1 MADPKLIKT
10 PDMGDVQAKDFV
22 ERFSESITKLTQ
34 ALSTTRPQA
43 MTQGNTIQMY
53 KFTTDMATKTDI
65 GEGEDIPL
73 SGVKRVKDRAYTVSF
88 EKARKAV
95 SIEEVQRVGYDMA
108 VLQSDKRILKEIQK
122 NVRKGFFDFLATA
135 PTDLKAQGG
144 LQNAIAQSVGKLQ
157 VLFDDDAVETI
168 VFINPMDAA
177 KYLGAAEITNGA
189 SVGFGLTLLNNF
201 LGGVTLIMNSSV
213 PENTFYATVKD
224 NINLMYLD
232 TNGESRKLFENKSI
246 TTDETGLIALV
257 RDDNTTNLTNQST
270 LYWGIKIFPEVANGV
285 IKGTFTAP
293 ATDETGKNDPATGK
307 GDQATGTEGKG
318 K

>member
-10 PDMGDVQAKDFV
+10 PDMGEVQAKDFV
-22 ERFSESITKLTQ
+22 EQFSESITKLTQ

-53 KFTTDMATKTDI
+53 KFTTDMASTTTV

-73 SGVKRVKDRAYTVSF
+73 SGVKRTKDRSFTVSF

-108 VLQSDKRILKEIQK
+108 VQQSDKHILKEIQK
-122 NVRKGFFDFLATA
+122 KVRKGFFDFLATA
-135 PTDLKAQGG
+135 PTDLGAQDG
-144 LQNAIAQSVGKLQ
+144 LQKAIAQSVGKLQ
-157 VLFDDDAVETI
+157 VLFDDDAVDTI

-177 KYLGAAEITNGA
+177 KYLGAADITNGA

-201 LGGVTLIMNSSV
+201 MGGVTLIMNSSV
-213 PENTFYATVKD
+213 PEGTFYATVKD

-232 TNGESRKLFENKSI
+232 TNGESRKLFENKSV

-285 IKGTFTAP
+285 IKGTLAEP
-293 ATDETGKNDPATGK
+293 VKAK
-307 GDQATGTEGKG
+307 
-318 K
+318 

>member
-10 PDMGDVQAKDFV
+10 PDMGEVQAKDFV
-22 ERFSESITKLTQ
+22 ERFSESVTKLTQ

-53 KFTTDMATKTDI
+53 KFTTNMAETTAV

-73 SGVKRVKDRAYTVSF
+73 SGVERVKDRAFTVTF

-122 NVRKGFFDFLATA
+122 NVRKSFFDFLATA
-135 PTDLKAQGG
+135 PTDLKAQDG

-213 PENTFYATVKD
+213 PEGTFYATVKD

-285 IKGTFTAP
+285 IKGTLAAP
-293 ATDETGKNDPATGK
+293 TTGGASEETSGTGKK
-307 GDQATGTEGKG
+307 
-318 K
+318 

>member
-34 ALSTTRPQA
+34 VLSTTRPQA

-53 KFTTDMATKTDI
+53 KFTTDMAETTTVA
-65 GEGEDIPL
+65 EGADIPL
-73 SGVKRVKDRAYTVSF
+73 SGVKRAKDRAFTVTF

-108 VLQSDKRILKEIQK
+108 VLQSDKRILKAIQK
-122 NVRKGFFDFLATA
+122 NVRKSFFDFLATA
-135 PTDLKAQGG
+135 PTELKAQGG

-213 PENTFYATVKD
+213 PEGTFYATVKD

-232 TNGESRKLFENKSI
+232 TNGESRKLFANKSI

-257 RDDNTTNLTNQST
+257 HDDNTTNLTNQST

-285 IKGTFTAP
+285 IKGTLAAP
-293 ATDETGKNDPATGK
+293 TVDGTT
-307 GDQATGTEGKG
+307 GDQTAGAETKG

>member
-22 ERFSESITKLTQ
+22 ERFSESVTKLTQ

-53 KFTTDMATKTDI
+53 KFTTDMAETTAV

-73 SGVKRVKDRAYTVSF
+73 SGVKRVKDRTFTVTF

-122 NVRKGFFDFLATA
+122 NVRKSFFDFLATA

-213 PENTFYATVKD
+213 PEGTFYATVKD

-285 IKGTFTAP
+285 IKGTLGAP
-293 ATDETGKNDPATGK
+293 ATDETGKNDPSAG
-307 GDQATGTEGKG
+307 AESKG

>member
-10 PDMGDVQAKDFV
+10 PDMGEVQAKDFV
-22 ERFSESITKLTQ
+22 EQFSESITKLTQ

-53 KFTTDMATKTDI
+53 KFTTDMASTTAV

-73 SGVKRVKDRAYTVSF
+73 SGVKRTKDRSFTVSF

-108 VLQSDKRILKEIQK
+108 VQQSDKHILKEIQK
-122 NVRKGFFDFLATA
+122 KVRKGFFDFLATA
-135 PTDLKAQGG
+135 PTNLGAQGG

-177 KYLGAAEITNGA
+177 KYLGAADITNGA

-201 LGGVTLIMNSSV
+201 MGGVTLIMNSSV
-213 PENTFYATVKD
+213 PEGTFYATVKD

-285 IKGTFTAP
+285 IKGTLAAP
-293 ATDETGKNDPATGK
+293 GKD
-307 GDQATGTEGKG
+307 
-318 K
+318 

>member
-10 PDMGDVQAKDFV
+10 PDMGEVQAKDFV

-53 KFTTDMATKTDI
+53 KFTTDMASTTSV

-73 SGVKRVKDRAYTVSF
+73 SGVKRTKDRSFTVNF

-108 VLQSDKRILKEIQK
+108 VQQSDKHILKEIQK
-122 NVRKGFFDFLATA
+122 KVRKGFFDFLATA
-135 PTDLKAQGG
+135 PTDLGAQGG

-157 VLFDDDAVETI
+157 VLFDDDAVDTI

-177 KYLGAAEITNGA
+177 KYLGAADITNGV

-201 LGGVTLIMNSSV
+201 LGGITLIENSSV
-213 PENTFYATVKD
+213 PEGTFYATVKD

-232 TNGESRKLFENKSI
+232 TNGESRKLFENKPI

-285 IKGTFTAP
+285 IKGTLA
-293 ATDETGKNDPATGK
+293 DPVKAK
-307 GDQATGTEGKG
+307 
-318 K
+318 

>member
-53 KFTTDMATKTDI
+53 KFTTDMAATTTVA
-65 GEGEDIPL
+65 EGEDIPL
-73 SGVKRVKDRAYTVSF
+73 SGVKRVKDRTFTVGF

-122 NVRKGFFDFLATA
+122 NVRKSFFDFLATA

-177 KYLGAAEITNGA
+177 KYLGAADITNGA

-285 IKGTFTAP
+285 IKGTLAAP
-293 ATDETGKNDPATGK
+293 TTDNTK
-307 GDQATGTEGKG
+307 GDQTEDTTGK
-318 K
+318 

>member
-10 PDMGDVQAKDFV
+10 PDMGEVQAKDFV
-22 ERFSESITKLTQ
+22 EQFSESITKLTQ

-53 KFTTDMATKTDI
+53 KFTTDMASTTAV

-73 SGVKRVKDRAYTVSF
+73 SGVKRTKDRSFTVSF

-108 VLQSDKRILKEIQK
+108 VQQSDKHILKEIQK
-122 NVRKGFFDFLATA
+122 KVRKGFFDFLATA
-135 PTDLKAQGG
+135 PTDLGAQGG

-157 VLFDDDAVETI
+157 VLFDDDAVQTI

-177 KYLGAAEITNGA
+177 KYLGAADITNGA

-201 LGGVTLIMNSSV
+201 MGGVTLIMNSSV
-213 PENTFYATVKD
+213 SEGTFYATVKD

-232 TNGESRKLFENKSI
+232 TNGESRKLFENKAI

-285 IKGTFTAP
+285 IKGTLAEP
-293 ATDETGKNDPATGK
+293 VKAK
-307 GDQATGTEGKG
+307 
-318 K
+318 

>member
-1 MADPKLIKT
+1 MADPKLMKT
-10 PDMGDVQAKDFV
+10 PDMGEVQAKDFV
-22 ERFSESITKLTQ
+22 EQFSESITKLTQ

-53 KFTTDMATKTDI
+53 KFTTDMASTTSV

-73 SGVKRVKDRAYTVSF
+73 SGVKRTKDRSFTVSF

-108 VLQSDKRILKEIQK
+108 VLQSDKRILREIQK

-135 PTDLKAQGG
+135 PTDLGAQTN
-144 LQNAIAQSVGKLQ
+144 LQNAIAQAVGKLQ
-157 VLFDDDAVETI
+157 VLFDDDAVQTL

-177 KYLGAAEITNGA
+177 KYLGAADITNGA

-213 PENTFYATVKD
+213 PEGTFYATVKD

-232 TNGESRKLFENKSI
+232 TNGESRKLFENKAI

-285 IKGTFTAP
+285 IKGTLKAP
-293 ATDETGKNDPATGK
+293 DLVKA
-307 GDQATGTEGKG
+307 
-318 K
+318 

>member
-10 PDMGDVQAKDFV
+10 PDMGEVQAKDFV
-22 ERFSESITKLTQ
+22 EQFSESITKLTQ

-53 KFTTDMATKTDI
+53 KFTTDMASTTAV

-73 SGVKRVKDRAYTVSF
+73 SGVKRTKDRSFTVSF

-108 VLQSDKRILKEIQK
+108 VQQSDKRILKEIQK
-122 NVRKGFFDFLATA
+122 KVRKGFFDFLATA
-135 PTDLKAQGG
+135 PTDLGAQGG
-144 LQNAIAQSVGKLQ
+144 LQNAIAQAVGKLQ
-157 VLFDDDAVETI
+157 VLFDDDAVDTI

-177 KYLGAAEITNGA
+177 DYLGAADITNGV

-201 LGGVTLIMNSSV
+201 LGGITLIENSSV
-213 PENTFYATVKD
+213 QKGTFYATVKD

-285 IKGTFTAP
+285 IKGTLAAP
-293 ATDETGKNDPATGK
+293 TTGA
-307 GDQATGTEGKG
+307 EGKE

>member
-10 PDMGDVQAKDFV
+10 PDMGEVQAKDFV
-22 ERFSESITKLTQ
+22 EQFSESITKLTQ

-53 KFTTDMATKTDI
+53 KFTTDMASTTAV

-73 SGVKRVKDRAYTVSF
+73 SGVKRTKDRSFTVNF

-108 VLQSDKRILKEIQK
+108 VQQSDKRILKEIQK
-122 NVRKGFFDFLATA
+122 KVRKGFFDFLATA
-135 PTDLKAQGG
+135 PTDLGAQGG
-144 LQNAIAQSVGKLQ
+144 LQNAIAQAVGKLQ
-157 VLFDDDAVETI
+157 VLFDDDAVDTI

-177 KYLGAAEITNGA
+177 DYLGAADITNGV

-201 LGGVTLIMNSSV
+201 LGGITLIENSSV
-213 PENTFYATVKD
+213 QKGTFYATVKD

-285 IKGTFTAP
+285 IKGTLAAP
-293 ATDETGKNDPATGK
+293 TTGA
-307 GDQATGTEGKG
+307 EGKE

>member
-1 MADPKLIKT
+1 MAVEPNLIKT
-10 PDMGDVQAKDFV
+10 PDMGEVQAKDFV
-22 ERFSESITKLTQ
+22 ERFSESIKKLTE

-53 KFTTDMATKTDI
+53 KFTTDMASNTNV

-73 SGVKRVKDRAYTVSF
+73 SGVKRTKDRSFTVNF

-135 PTDLKAQGG
+135 PTDLGAQGG
-144 LQNAIAQSVGKLQ
+144 LQNAIAQAVGKLQ
-157 VLFDDDAVETI
+157 ILFDDDAVQTI

-177 KYLGAAEITNGA
+177 KYLGAADITNGA
-189 SVGFGLTLLNNF
+189 SVGFGLTLLNSF
-201 LGGVTLIMNSSV
+201 LGEVTLIMNSSV
-213 PENTFYATVKD
+213 PEGTFYATVKD

-232 TNGESRKLFENKSI
+232 TNGESRKLLESKTVI
-246 TTDETGLIALV
+246 TDETGLIAMV

-285 IKGTFTAP
+285 IKGTLAAP
-293 ATDETGKNDPATGK
+293 VKA
-307 GDQATGTEGKG
+307 
-318 K
+318 

>member
-22 ERFSESITKLTQ
+22 ERFSESVTKLTQ

-53 KFTTDMATKTDI
+53 KFTTNMAETTTVA
-65 GEGEDIPL
+65 EGTDIPL
-73 SGVKRVKDRAYTVSF
+73 SGVKRVKDRTFTVGF

-95 SIEEVQRVGYDMA
+95 TIEEVQRVGYDMA

-122 NVRKGFFDFLATA
+122 NVRKSFFDFLATA

-246 TTDETGLIALV
+246 TTDETGLIALI

-285 IKGTFTAP
+285 IKGTLAAP
-293 ATDETGKNDPATGK
+293 AAGGTGKNDQNTDTESTGK
-307 GDQATGTEGKG
+307 
-318 K
+318 

>member
-10 PDMGDVQAKDFV
+10 PDMGEVQAKDFV

-53 KFTTDMATKTDI
+53 KFTTDMASTTNV

-73 SGVKRVKDRAYTVSF
+73 SGVKRTKDRSFTVGF

-108 VLQSDKRILKEIQK
+108 VLQSDKRILREIQK
-122 NVRKGFFDFLATA
+122 NVRKSFFDFLATA
-135 PTDLKAQGG
+135 PTDLGALGG
-144 LQNAIAQSVGKLQ
+144 LQNAIAQSIGKLQ
-157 VLFDDDAVETI
+157 VLFDDDAVDTI

-177 KYLGAAEITNGA
+177 KYLGAADITNGA

-201 LGGVTLIMNSSV
+201 MGGVTLIMNSSV
-213 PENTFYATVKD
+213 SEGTFYATVKD

-285 IKGTFTAP
+285 IKGTLAEP
-293 ATDETGKNDPATGK
+293 VKSE
-307 GDQATGTEGKG
+307 
-318 K
+318 

>member
-1 MADPKLIKT
+1 MAAEPNLIKT
-10 PDMGDVQAKDFV
+10 PDMGEVQAKDFV
-22 ERFSESITKLTQ
+22 ERFSESIKKLTE

-53 KFTTDMATKTDI
+53 KFTTAMASTTNV

-73 SGVKRVKDRAYTVSF
+73 SGVKRTKDRSFTVNF

-135 PTDLKAQGG
+135 PTDLGAQGG
-144 LQNAIAQSVGKLQ
+144 LQNAIAQAVGKLQ
-157 VLFDDDAVETI
+157 ILFDDDAVQTI

-177 KYLGAAEITNGA
+177 KYLGAADITNGA
-189 SVGFGLTLLNNF
+189 SVGFGLTLLNSF

-213 PENTFYATVKD
+213 PEGTFYATVKD

-232 TNGESRKLFENKSI
+232 TNGESRKLLESKTVI
-246 TTDETGLIALV
+246 TDETGLIAMV

-285 IKGTFTAP
+285 IKGTLAAP
-293 ATDETGKNDPATGK
+293 VKA
-307 GDQATGTEGKG
+307 
-318 K
+318 

>member
-10 PDMGDVQAKDFV
+10 PDMGEVQAKDFV

-53 KFTTDMATKTDI
+53 KFTTDMAATTAV

-73 SGVKRVKDRAYTVSF
+73 SGVKRVKDRAFTVGF

-122 NVRKGFFDFLATA
+122 NVRKSFFDFLATA

-177 KYLGAAEITNGA
+177 KYLGAADITNGA
-189 SVGFGLTLLNNF
+189 SVGFGLTLLNSF

-285 IKGTFTAP
+285 IKGTFAAP
-293 ATDETGKNDPATGK
+293 ATDETGKNDPS
-307 GDQATGTEGKG
+307 TGTEDKR

>member
-10 PDMGDVQAKDFV
+10 PDMGEVQAKDFV
-22 ERFSESITKLTQ
+22 EQFSESITKLTQ

-53 KFTTDMATKTDI
+53 KFTTDMASTTTV

-73 SGVKRVKDRAYTVSF
+73 SGVKRTKDRSFTVSF

-108 VLQSDKRILKEIQK
+108 VQQSDKHILKEIQK
-122 NVRKGFFDFLATA
+122 KVRKGFFGFLATA
-135 PTDLKAQGG
+135 PTDLGAQGG

-157 VLFDDDAVETI
+157 VLFDDDAVETL

-177 KYLGAAEITNGA
+177 KYLGAADITNGA

-201 LGGVTLIMNSSV
+201 MGGVTLIMNSSV
-213 PENTFYATVKD
+213 PEGTFYATVKD

-285 IKGTFTAP
+285 IKGTLAEP
-293 ATDETGKNDPATGK
+293 VKAK
-307 GDQATGTEGKG
+307 
-318 K
+318 

>member
-10 PDMGDVQAKDFV
+10 PDMGEVQAKDFV
-22 ERFSESITKLTQ
+22 EQFSESITKLTQ

-53 KFTTDMATKTDI
+53 KFTTDMASTTSV

-73 SGVKRVKDRAYTVSF
+73 SGVKRTKDRSFTVNF

-108 VLQSDKRILKEIQK
+108 VQQSDKRILKEIQK

-135 PTDLKAQGG
+135 PTDLGALGG

-157 VLFDDDAVETI
+157 VLFDDDAVDTI

-177 KYLGAAEITNGA
+177 DYLGAADITNGV

-201 LGGVTLIMNSSV
+201 LGGITLIENSSV
-213 PENTFYATVKD
+213 PKGTFYATVKD

-285 IKGTFTAP
+285 IKGTLAAPTTDDTKGGQTA
-293 ATDETGKNDPATGK
+293 
-307 GDQATGTEGKG
+307 GTEGTQK
-318 K
+318 

>member
-22 ERFSESITKLTQ
+22 ERFSESVTKLTQ

-53 KFTTDMATKTDI
+53 KFTTDMAETTAV

-73 SGVKRVKDRAYTVSF
+73 SGVKRVKDRSFTVTF

-122 NVRKGFFDFLATA
+122 NVRKSFFDFLATA

-177 KYLGAAEITNGA
+177 KYLGAAEITNGE

-213 PENTFYATVKD
+213 PEGTFYATVKD

-285 IKGTFTAP
+285 IKGTLAAP
-293 ATDETGKNDPATGK
+293 ATGGASEETSGTGKK
-307 GDQATGTEGKG
+307 
-318 K
+318 

>member
-10 PDMGDVQAKDFV
+10 PDMGEVQAKDFV
-22 ERFSESITKLTQ
+22 EQFSESITKLTQ

-53 KFTTDMATKTDI
+53 KFTTDMASTTTV

-73 SGVKRVKDRAYTVSF
+73 SGVKRTKDRSFTVSF

-108 VLQSDKRILKEIQK
+108 VQQSDKHILKEIQK
-122 NVRKGFFDFLATA
+122 KVRKGFFDFLGTA
-135 PTDLKAQGG
+135 PTDLGAQDG
-144 LQNAIAQSVGKLQ
+144 LQKAIAQSVGKLQ
-157 VLFDDDAVETI
+157 VLFDDDAVDTI

-177 KYLGAAEITNGA
+177 KYLGAADITNGA

-201 LGGVTLIMNSSV
+201 MGGVTLIMNSSV
-213 PENTFYATVKD
+213 PEGTFYATVKD

-232 TNGESRKLFENKSI
+232 TNGESRKLFENKSV

-285 IKGTFTAP
+285 IKGTLAEP
-293 ATDETGKNDPATGK
+293 VKAK
-307 GDQATGTEGKG
+307 
-318 K
+318 

>member
-22 ERFSESITKLTQ
+22 ERFSESVTKLVQ
-34 ALSTTRPQA
+34 ALSTTRPQP

-53 KFTTDMATKTDI
+53 KFTTDMAETTAV

-73 SGVKRVKDRAYTVSF
+73 SGVKRVKDRTFTVTF

-108 VLQSDKRILKEIQK
+108 VLQSDKRILKAIQK

-157 VLFDDDAVETI
+157 VLFDDDAVEAI
-168 VFINPMDAA
+168 VFVNPMDAA

-213 PENTFYATVKD
+213 PEGTFYATVKD

-232 TNGESRKLFENKSI
+232 TNGESRKLFANKSI

-257 RDDNTTNLTNQST
+257 HDDNTTNLTNQST

-285 IKGTFTAP
+285 IKGTLAAPTAEKTP
-293 ATDETGKNDPATGK
+293 ETEDTPGKK
-307 GDQATGTEGKG
+307 
-318 K
+318 

>member
-1 MADPKLIKT
+1 
-10 PDMGDVQAKDFV
+10 MGDVQAKDFV

-73 SGVKRVKDRAYTVSF
+73 SGVKRVKDRAYTVGF

-135 PTDLKAQGG
+135 PTKLGVLGG
-144 LQNAIAQSVGKLQ
+144 FQNAIAQAIGKLQ

-177 KYLGAAEITNGA
+177 RYLGAADITNGA

-232 TNGESRKLFENKSI
+232 TNGESRKLFANKSI

-257 RDDNTTNLTNQST
+257 HDDNTTNLTNQST

-285 IKGTFTAP
+285 VAGYYVGDQSTE
-293 ATDETGKNDPATGK
+293 DK
-307 GDQATGTEGKG
+307 GDQGTEGKG
-318 K
+318 DQGTEGTEGTGSKAKKG

>member
-10 PDMGDVQAKDFV
+10 PDMGEVQAKDFV
-22 ERFSESITKLTQ
+22 EQFSESITKLTQ

-53 KFTTDMATKTDI
+53 KFTTDMASTTTV

-73 SGVKRVKDRAYTVSF
+73 SGVKRTKDRSFTVSF

-108 VLQSDKRILKEIQK
+108 VQQSDKHILKEIQK
-122 NVRKGFFDFLATA
+122 KVRKGFFDFLATA
-135 PTDLKAQGG
+135 PTDLGAQGG
-144 LQNAIAQSVGKLQ
+144 LQNAIAQAVGKLQ
-157 VLFDDDAVETI
+157 VLFDDDAVDTI

-177 KYLGAAEITNGA
+177 KYLGAADITNGV

-201 LGGVTLIMNSSV
+201 LGGITLIENSSV
-213 PENTFYATVKD
+213 PEGTFYATVKD

-232 TNGESRKLFENKSI
+232 TNGESRKLFENKPI

-285 IKGTFTAP
+285 IKGTLAEP
-293 ATDETGKNDPATGK
+293 VKAK
-307 GDQATGTEGKG
+307 
-318 K
+318 

>member
-1 MADPKLIKT
+1 MAVEPNLIKT
-10 PDMGDVQAKDFV
+10 PDMGEVQAKDFV
-22 ERFSESITKLTQ
+22 ERFSESIKKLTE

-53 KFTTDMATKTDI
+53 KFTTDMASNTNV

-73 SGVKRVKDRAYTVSF
+73 SGVKRTKDRSFTVNF

-135 PTDLKAQGG
+135 PTDLGAQGG
-144 LQNAIAQSVGKLQ
+144 LQNAIAQAVGKLQ
-157 VLFDDDAVETI
+157 ILFDDDAVQTI

-177 KYLGAAEITNGA
+177 KYLGAADITNGA
-189 SVGFGLTLLNNF
+189 SVGFGLTLLNSF
-201 LGGVTLIMNSSV
+201 LGEVTLIMNSSV
-213 PENTFYATVKD
+213 PEGTFYATVKD

-232 TNGESRKLFENKSI
+232 TNGESRKLLESKTVI
-246 TTDETGLIALV
+246 TDETGLIAMV

-285 IKGTFTAP
+285 IKGTLTAP
-293 ATDETGKNDPATGK
+293 DKAK
-307 GDQATGTEGKG
+307 
-318 K
+318 

>member
-1 MADPKLIKT
+1 MADPKLMKT
-10 PDMGDVQAKDFV
+10 PDMGEVQAKDFV

-53 KFTTDMATKTDI
+53 KFTTDMASTTSV

-73 SGVKRVKDRAYTVSF
+73 SGVKRTKDRSFTVSF

-108 VLQSDKRILKEIQK
+108 VLQSDKRILREIQK

-135 PTDLKAQGG
+135 PTDLGAQTN
-144 LQNAIAQSVGKLQ
+144 LQNAIAQAVGKLQ
-157 VLFDDDAVETI
+157 VLFDDDAVQTL

-177 KYLGAAEITNGA
+177 KYLGAADITNGA

-213 PENTFYATVKD
+213 PEGTFYATVKD

-232 TNGESRKLFENKSI
+232 TNGESRKLFENKAI

-285 IKGTFTAP
+285 IKGTLKAP
-293 ATDETGKNDPATGK
+293 DLVKA
-307 GDQATGTEGKG
+307 
-318 K
+318 

>member
-53 KFTTDMATKTDI
+53 KFTTDMAETTTVA
-65 GEGEDIPL
+65 EGADIPL
-73 SGVKRVKDRAYTVSF
+73 SGVKRVKDRTFTVGF

-95 SIEEVQRVGYDMA
+95 TIEEVQRVGYDMA
-108 VLQSDKRILKEIQK
+108 VLQSDKRILKAIQK
-122 NVRKGFFDFLATA
+122 NVRKSFFDSLATA
-135 PTDLKAQGG
+135 PTNLGAKGG

-213 PENTFYATVKD
+213 PEGTFYATVKD

-270 LYWGIKIFPEVANGV
+270 LFWGIKIFPEVANGV
-285 IKGTFTAP
+285 IKGTLAAP
-293 ATDETGKNDPATGK
+293 ATDDTK
-307 GDQATGTEGKG
+307 GDQNAGTESTGK
-318 K
+318 

>member
-53 KFTTDMATKTDI
+53 KFTTDMAETTTVA
-65 GEGEDIPL
+65 EGTDIPL
-73 SGVKRVKDRAYTVSF
+73 SGVKRAKDRAFTVGF

-95 SIEEVQRVGYDMA
+95 TIEEVQRVGYDMA
-108 VLQSDKRILKEIQK
+108 VLQSDKRILKAIQK
-122 NVRKGFFDFLATA
+122 NVRKSFFDFLATA

-201 LGGVTLIMNSSV
+201 LGGVSLIMNSSV
-213 PENTFYATVKD
+213 PEGTFYATVKD

-232 TNGESRKLFENKSI
+232 TNGESRKLFANKSI

-257 RDDNTTNLTNQST
+257 HDDNTTNLTNQST

-285 IKGTFTAP
+285 IKGTLAAP
-293 ATDETGKNDPATGK
+293 TTDDTK
-307 GDQATGTEGKG
+307 GDQAAGITGKEK
-318 K
+318 

>member
-1 MADPKLIKT
+1 MADPKLMKT
-10 PDMGDVQAKDFV
+10 PDMGEVQAKDFV
-22 ERFSESITKLTQ
+22 EQFSESITKLTQ

-53 KFTTDMATKTDI
+53 KFTTDMASTTSV

-73 SGVKRVKDRAYTVSF
+73 SGVKRTKDRSFTVSF

-108 VLQSDKRILKEIQK
+108 VLQSDKRILREIQK
-122 NVRKGFFDFLATA
+122 NIRKGFFDFLATA
-135 PTDLKAQGG
+135 PTDLGAQGG

-157 VLFDDDAVETI
+157 VLFDDDAVETL

-177 KYLGAAEITNGA
+177 KYLGAADITNGA

-201 LGGVTLIMNSSV
+201 VGGVTLIMNSSV
-213 PENTFYATVKD
+213 PEGTFYATVKD

-285 IKGTFTAP
+285 IKGTLAAP
-293 ATDETGKNDPATGK
+293 TTGA
-307 GDQATGTEGKG
+307 EGKE

>member
-10 PDMGDVQAKDFV
+10 PDMGEVQAKDFV
-22 ERFSESITKLTQ
+22 EQFSKSITKLTQ

-53 KFTTDMATKTDI
+53 KFTTDMASTTSV

-73 SGVKRVKDRAYTVSF
+73 SGVKRTKDRSFTVSF

-108 VLQSDKRILKEIQK
+108 VLQSDKRILREIQK
-122 NVRKGFFDFLATA
+122 NVRKSFFDFLATA
-135 PTDLKAQGG
+135 PTDLGAQGG

-157 VLFDDDAVETI
+157 VLFDDDAVDTI

-177 KYLGAAEITNGA
+177 KYLGAADITNGA

-201 LGGVTLIMNSSV
+201 MGGVTLIMNSSV
-213 PENTFYATVKD
+213 PEGTFYATVKD

-232 TNGESRKLFENKSI
+232 TNGESRKLFEIKSI

-285 IKGTFTAP
+285 IKGTLAEP
-293 ATDETGKNDPATGK
+293 VKAK
-307 GDQATGTEGKG
+307 
-318 K
+318 

>member
-1 MADPKLIKT
+1 MADPKLMKT
-10 PDMGDVQAKDFV
+10 PDMGEVQAKDFV

-53 KFTTDMATKTDI
+53 KFTTDMASTTSV

-73 SGVKRVKDRAYTVSF
+73 SGVKRTKDRSFTVNF

-108 VLQSDKRILKEIQK
+108 VLQSDKRILREIQK

-135 PTDLKAQGG
+135 PTDLGAQTN
-144 LQNAIAQSVGKLQ
+144 LQNAIAQAVGKLQ
-157 VLFDDDAVETI
+157 VLFDDDAVQTL

-177 KYLGAAEITNGA
+177 KYLGAADITNGA

-213 PENTFYATVKD
+213 PEGTFYATVKD

-232 TNGESRKLFENKSI
+232 TNGESRKLFENKAI

-285 IKGTFTAP
+285 IKGTLKAP
-293 ATDETGKNDPATGK
+293 DLVKA
-307 GDQATGTEGKG
+307 
-318 K
+318 

>member
-10 PDMGDVQAKDFV
+10 PDMGEVQAKDFV
-22 ERFSESITKLTQ
+22 EQFSESITKLTQ

-53 KFTTDMATKTDI
+53 KFTTDMASTTAV

-73 SGVKRVKDRAYTVSF
+73 SGVKRTKDRSFTVSF

-108 VLQSDKRILKEIQK
+108 VQQSDKRILKEIQK

-135 PTDLKAQGG
+135 PTDLGEVDG
-144 LQNAIAQSVGKLQ
+144 LQKAVAQSVGKLQ
-157 VLFDDDAVETI
+157 VLFDDDAVDTI

-177 KYLGAAEITNGA
+177 DYLGAADITNGV

-201 LGGVTLIMNSSV
+201 LGGITLMENSSV
-213 PENTFYATVKD
+213 PKGTFYATVKD

-232 TNGESRKLFENKSI
+232 TNGESRKLFENKAI

-285 IKGTFTAP
+285 IKGTLKAP
-293 ATDETGKNDPATGK
+293 DLVKA
-307 GDQATGTEGKG
+307 
-318 K
+318 

>member
-1 MADPKLIKT
+1 MADPKLTKT
-10 PDMGDVQAKDFV
+10 PDMGEVQAKDFV

-53 KFTTDMATKTDI
+53 KFTTDMASTTTV

-73 SGVKRVKDRAYTVSF
+73 SGVKRTKDRSFTVSF

-108 VLQSDKRILKEIQK
+108 VLQSDKRILREIQK

-135 PTDLKAQGG
+135 PTDLGAQTN
-144 LQNAIAQSVGKLQ
+144 LQNAIAQAVGKLQ
-157 VLFDDDAVETI
+157 VLFDDDAVDTI

-177 KYLGAAEITNGA
+177 DYLGAADITNGV

-201 LGGVTLIMNSSV
+201 LGGITLIENSSV
-213 PENTFYATVKD
+213 PKGTFYATVKD

-232 TNGESRKLFENKSI
+232 TNGESRKLFENKAI

-285 IKGTFTAP
+285 IKGTLKAP
-293 ATDETGKNDPATGK
+293 DLVKA
-307 GDQATGTEGKG
+307 
-318 K
+318 

>member
-10 PDMGDVQAKDFV
+10 PDMGEVQAKDFV
-22 ERFSESITKLTQ
+22 EQFSESITKLTQ

-53 KFTTDMATKTDI
+53 KFTTDMASTTAV

-73 SGVKRVKDRAYTVSF
+73 SGVKRTKDRSFTVSF

-108 VLQSDKRILKEIQK
+108 VQQSDKRILKEIQK
-122 NVRKGFFDFLATA
+122 KVRKGFFDFLATA
-135 PTDLKAQGG
+135 PTDLGAQGG
-144 LQNAIAQSVGKLQ
+144 LQNAIAQAVGKLQ
-157 VLFDDDAVETI
+157 VLFDDDAVDTI

-177 KYLGAAEITNGA
+177 KYLGAADITNGA

-201 LGGVTLIMNSSV
+201 VGGVTLIMNSSV
-213 PENTFYATVKD
+213 PEGTFYATVKD

-285 IKGTFTAP
+285 IKGTLAAP
-293 ATDETGKNDPATGK
+293 GKEK
-307 GDQATGTEGKG
+307 
-318 K
+318 

>member
-10 PDMGDVQAKDFV
+10 PDMGEVQAKDFV
-22 ERFSESITKLTQ
+22 EQFSESITKLTQ

-53 KFTTDMATKTDI
+53 KFTTDMASTTSV

-73 SGVKRVKDRAYTVSF
+73 SGVKRTKDRSFTVNF

-108 VLQSDKRILKEIQK
+108 VQQSDKRILKEIQK

-135 PTDLKAQGG
+135 PTDLGEVDG
-144 LQNAIAQSVGKLQ
+144 LQKAVAQAVGKLQ

-177 KYLGAAEITNGA
+177 DYLGAADITNGV

-201 LGGVTLIMNSSV
+201 LGGITLIENSSV
-213 PENTFYATVKD
+213 PKGTFYATVKD

-232 TNGESRKLFENKSI
+232 TNGESRKLFENKAI

-285 IKGTFTAP
+285 IKGTLKAP
-293 ATDETGKNDPATGK
+293 DLVKA
-307 GDQATGTEGKG
+307 
-318 K
+318 

>member
-10 PDMGDVQAKDFV
+10 PDMGEVQAKDFV
-22 ERFSESITKLTQ
+22 EQFSESITKLTQ

-53 KFTTDMATKTDI
+53 KFTTDMASTTSV

-73 SGVKRVKDRAYTVSF
+73 SGVKRTKDRSFTVNF

-108 VLQSDKRILKEIQK
+108 VQQSDKRILKEIQK

-135 PTDLKAQGG
+135 PTDLGAVDG
-144 LQNAIAQSVGKLQ
+144 LQNAIAQAVGKLQ
-157 VLFDDDAVETI
+157 VLFDDDAVDTI

-177 KYLGAAEITNGA
+177 DYLGAADITNGV

-201 LGGVTLIMNSSV
+201 LGGITLIENSSV
-213 PENTFYATVKD
+213 PKGTFYATVKD

-232 TNGESRKLFENKSI
+232 TNGESRKLFENKSV

-285 IKGTFTAP
+285 IKGTLTAP
-293 ATDETGKNDPATGK
+293 AAGDASGETSATGK
-307 GDQATGTEGKG
+307 
-318 K
+318 